1 MFYSTSGSKCSAK
14 SMVVLLLMASMA
26 SCMTSTLKVSV
37 HGSHEPISDWFPSMF
52 KSNIFNKHCVSSNNS
67 DFSTFYGGQ
76 ANASRLD
83 VCHYILSGL
92 TCTSSQDLCRIWAS
106 SQQKVYSLAHHHA
119 YSYEM
124 FNADSYKQSK
134 AIGLRALSV
143 KERLR
148 WDHRRHWAREL
159 QWSSMQMPVRLNSAL
174 NTPLALA
181 IVYALGLFGYGTL
194 TSGTKRRSVLSTS
207 TALILLFAGPACF
220 VPVAEAAQ
228 VQMVDNMSKVDMID
242 PFAVQVASS
251 STSAVESD
259 LAPHTDVNS
268 TALVV
273 GGLDAGHAVRRRLV
287 QVSTIGDLRTQLT
300 AETAVIELAAGTY
313 LLGGTVLSINHD
325 VQIKAATGAT
335 VVLDAGGSSRVLNIA
350 GGTVDIVGLDIF
362 GGSVSPSTQ
371 TEFSLN
377 FLTQWEKFP

>member
-159 QWSSMQMPVRLNSAL
+159 QWSSMQMPVRVDFAL

-207 TALILLFAGPACF
+207 TALMLLLAGPACF

-228 VQMVDNMSKVDMID
+228 VQMVHTANNISQVDMID
-242 PFAVQVASS
+242 PSPVQVASAS
-251 STSAVESD
+251 PSAVESD

-273 GGLDAGHAVRRRLV
+273 GGLDAGHAVRRRLA
-287 QVSTIGDLRTQLT
+287 QVSTIGDLRTELT
-300 AETAVIELAAGTY
+300 DQTAVIELTEGTY
-313 LLGGTVLSINHD
+313 LLGGTALEINHD
-325 VQIKAATGAT
+325 VEIRAVTGAT
-335 VVLDAGGSSRVLNIA
+335 VVLDAGGSSRVLNIE
-350 GGTVDIVGLDIF
+350 GGTVNIVGLGIT
-362 GGSVSPSTQ
+362 GGNVSQRTCA
-371 TEFSLN
+371 LN
-377 FLTQWEKFP
+377 FS